1 MNPEFQLARF
11 LLYSATVFFGTV
23 RLVLWCYALFRTRR
37 WFLWLLA
44 FSALMNVGFGLV
56 SLALAWDSSAWMATL
71 GHSGF
76 MAFYNAL
83 LYGQLIGSMIETAG
97 VAFLVVWLCRSHR
110 MTTPP
115 NTARVCVKTPR
126 PGKTS
131 LTFDL

>member
-11 LLYSATVFFGTV
+11 LLYSVTVLFGTV
-23 RLVLWCYALFRTRR
+23 RLALWCYALFRTRR

-97 VAFLVVWLCRSHR
+97 VAFLVVWLCRSHG
-110 MTTPP
+110 MTAPP
-115 NTARVCVKTPR
+115 NKSLQATATARSV
-126 PGKTS
+126 
-131 LTFDL
+131 LTET